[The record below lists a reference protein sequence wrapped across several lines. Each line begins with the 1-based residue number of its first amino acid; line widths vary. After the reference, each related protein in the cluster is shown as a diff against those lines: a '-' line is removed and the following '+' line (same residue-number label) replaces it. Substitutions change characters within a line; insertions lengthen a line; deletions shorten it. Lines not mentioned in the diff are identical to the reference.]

1 MDAFIQA
8 ITHLNVVTVFI
19 RLFAL
24 VFGLLYLFYS
34 GIFIRQVFAMAETLT
49 FEDNSVLRILSYVQ
63 LGLAIF
69 VLLASIFLL

>member
-8 ITHLNVVTVFI
+8 IEQLNVVTVFI

-49 FEDNSVLRILSYVQ
+49 FEDNSVVRILSYVQ